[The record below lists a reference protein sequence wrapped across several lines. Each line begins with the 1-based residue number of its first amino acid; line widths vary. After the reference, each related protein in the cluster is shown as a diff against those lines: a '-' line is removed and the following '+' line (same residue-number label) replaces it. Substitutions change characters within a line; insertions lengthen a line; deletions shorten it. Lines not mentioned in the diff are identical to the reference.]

1 MATAYVMFALASG
14 TVAFQSTMASSSVSE
29 KVSARTFEVLN
40 ADGNVAARIGAN
52 EFGGTF
58 ELFRTDKGEEPRAII
73 WAGSMLPGGAEIMV
87 TAPDESESS
96 VSLSVNGEPATPS
109 ISGTFGKTTPSF
121 KIGSRNDD
129 YPVLKL
135 WNADGKTVRFEK

>member
-1 MATAYVMFALASG
+1 
-14 TVAFQSTMASSSVSE
+14 
-29 KVSARTFEVLN
+29 
-40 ADGNVAARIGAN
+40 
-52 EFGGTF
+52 
-58 ELFRTDKGEEPRAII
+58 
-73 WAGSMLPGGAEIMV
+73 MV

-96 VSLSVNGEPATPS
+96 VYLSVSGEPATPS